1 MYVFN
6 HNSEAGDH
14 AGNAKSI
21 HGEDLPYIFGAPLG
35 GISPSPFQT
44 TYNVEEQWLSRAVM
58 KYFTHFARTGAPTDI
73 HQSLFPSRTRHR
85 EPNEWDKYDIDW
97 QEFNEINQNY
107 LLLGIPP
114 VPSSRFR
121 HQFVKFW
128 NEGLVET
135 MKNVN
140 SAHNQSPGIY
150 GVAKLAPSSPSAR
163 RPVFPTGQI
172 SMYPIKVEIEG
183 ASAAVDPITELR
195 YRLQQPRDSHSS
207 DFAAPSSTSLN
218 VMATNAIVVTEQP
231 IIHEPMASGDEEIFT
246 SETTAFLLIAV
257 IVTFLAV
264 NIFALVIYMFRRN
277 RKLKRKYDNS
287 NLYDSSDDK
296 RSKYNDTDESF
307 ILRKSNNTYESVK
320 RHSPINGFGIRRQIS
335 TSTVDTHTKVMGW
348 MSSDEGKKTLPN
360 NSSFST
366 LKREKVSVAVDAT
379 PQARS
384 NSILRQEP
392 IEVTKAR
399 TSFDYD
405 YSGGGR
411 IVCQDV
417 DMDMSMIDEIPFHH
431 REFRESVLSESGS
444 SDCSS
449 CSHCEE
455 CALSRQLTYGFAD
468 DSERRRGLN
477 QNEEK
482 VTSFIEPLSI
492 DVNVTSREFSAEKIP
507 LTPEE
512 TLKLIQRMN
521 CPKVL
526 PSYPENH
533 QFTDSRRRSLQI
545 PSQYYQIH
553 NPSPPEPQA
562 PRETSTLGR
571 KSILRSEPIK
581 VAEPPP
587 KVIPE
592 ITSSSITVGPL
603 IPKSENIYM
612 SMQRRKSLNR
622 QNSTCVPVEPP
633 KVPTTSQQQ
642 YNQNDKS
649 QTETLEN
656 PPRSPGALNQNL
668 YTEIIKNSR
677 VQQPQDGIYSITTG
691 TGVISSTENNAVDGK
706 STPATSS
713 AATSSNNKK
722 LKSTNSVE
730 SNNSSASSS
739 SEQSSTGTVK
749 EMNQTCSSSA
759 ATSSLSRVGVED

>member
-58 KYFTHFARTGAPTDI
+58 KYFTHFARTGSPTGI
-73 HQSLFPSRTRHR
+73 QRSLFPSRTRHR

-114 VPSSRFR
+114 IPSSRFR

-128 NEGLVET
+128 NEGIVET

-140 SAHNQSPGIY
+140 SAHNQNPGIY
-150 GVAKLAPSSPSAR
+150 GKAVLGPSSSSAAR
-163 RPVFPTGQI
+163 RPGFSPTGQI

-183 ASAAVDPITELR
+183 AHSEDPIRELR
-195 YRLQQPRDSHSS
+195 YRLQQPRDSHLNPEPTS
-207 DFAAPSSTSLN
+207 ASLN
-218 VMATNAIVVTEQP
+218 VIVTTEP
-231 IIHEPMASGDEEIFT
+231 VIHEAIASGDEEIFK

-257 IVTFLAV
+257 IVTFLLV
-264 NIFALVIYMFRRN
+264 NIIGLGIYMYRRGK
-277 RKLKRKYDNS
+277 KLNRKYDNS
-287 NLYDSSDDK
+287 NLYDTNDDR

-335 TSTVDTHTKVMGW
+335 SSTVDTHTKVMGW
-348 MSSDEGKKTLPN
+348 MSSDVDAKKPLPK

-392 IEVTKAR
+392 IEVTKAKS
-399 TSFDYD
+399 SFDY
-405 YSGGGR
+405 GNR

-431 REFRESVLSESGS
+431 REFREMSESGS
-444 SDCSS
+444 SECSS

-455 CALSRQLTYGFAD
+455 CAMNRQLTYGLGSDRAFD
-468 DSERRRGLN
+468 QHD
-477 QNEEK
+477 EK
-482 VTSFIEPLSI
+482 VTSFIEPRTI
-492 DVNVTSREFSAEKIP
+492 DVNVTSRDDGEFHEKIP
-507 LTPEE
+507 LSHEE

-553 NPSPPEPQA
+553 QNPPESSAGQ
-562 PRETSTLGR
+562 TSTLGR

-581 VAEPPP
+581 VEEPPP
-587 KVIPE
+587 KLIPE
-592 ITSSSITVGPL
+592 ITSSSIRVGPL

-633 KVPTTSQQQ
+633 TPPKPQQQ
-642 YNQNDKS
+642 QQQHVKNSNDHKTQPS
-649 QTETLEN
+649 QTENLEN
-656 PPRSPGALNQNL
+656 PPPSPSALNENL
-668 YTEIIKNSR
+668 YAEIIKNSR

-691 TGVISSTENNAVDGK
+691 TGGAGAIPCSENGKNDFSS
-706 STPATSS
+706 SSSSATSS
-713 AATSSNNKK
+713 TDKK
-722 LKSTNSVE
+722 LKTTNSLE
-730 SNNSSASSS
+730 SNSSASS

-749 EMNQTCSSSA
+749 EMN
-759 ATSSLSRVGVED
+759 

>member
-58 KYFTHFARTGAPTDI
+58 KYFTHFAHTGSPTDI

-140 SAHNQSPGIY
+140 SANNQSPIFGKQI
-150 GVAKLAPSSPSAR
+150 PSPAVGSPR
-163 RPVFPTGQI
+163 RPTYESNGRI
-172 SMYPIKVEIEG
+172 SLYPIQVEVEPQ
-183 ASAAVDPITELR
+183 DPIREIKN
-195 YRLQQPRDSHSS
+195 RLSQPPRDSHSHLDLFS
-207 DFAAPSSTSLN
+207 PPISSSLN
-218 VMATNAIVVTEQP
+218 VIATSTEPVIHAP
-231 IIHEPMASGDEEIFT
+231 ISSGDEEIFK

-264 NIFALVIYMFRRN
+264 NILGLAIYMYRRGK
-277 RKLKRKYDNS
+277 KLNRKYDNT
-287 NLYDSSDDK
+287 NLYDTTSDDK

-335 TSTVDTHTKVMGW
+335 SSTVDTHTKVMGW
-348 MSSDEGKKTLPN
+348 MSSDDGKKSLPK

-392 IEVTKAR
+392 IEVTKAK
-399 TSFDYD
+399 TSSFEY
-405 YSGGGR
+405 GGR

-417 DMDMSMIDEIPFHH
+417 DMDMSMIDEMPFHH
-431 REFRESVLSESGS
+431 REFRELSESGS

-455 CALSRQLTYGFAD
+455 CAMNRQLTYGHGSIID
-468 DSERRRGLN
+468 ERCGIN

-492 DVNVTSREFSAEKIP
+492 DVNVTSREYCDEKLP
-507 LTPEE
+507 LTPEQ
-512 TLKLIQRMN
+512 KLQMIQRMN

-545 PSQYYQIH
+545 PAQYYQVH
-553 NPSPPEPQA
+553 QTPA
-562 PRETSTLGR
+562 ETMSHQTATLGR
-571 KSILRSEPIK
+571 KSILRSEPIR
-581 VAEPPP
+581 VEEPPP

-622 QNSTCVPVEPP
+622 QNSTCLAVEPP
-633 KVPTTSQQQ
+633 TPPKPQQQ
-642 YNQNDKS
+642 QQQQLANNNHDNKS
-649 QTETLEN
+649 QTENLEN
-656 PPRSPGALNQNL
+656 PPPTPPAALNEHL
-668 YTEIIKNSR
+668 YAEIIKNSR
-677 VQQPQDGIYSITTG
+677 VQQPQDGIYSITAG
-691 TGVISSTENNAVDGK
+691 TSTKNSADGTCTDSS
-706 STPATSS
+706 ATSS
-713 AATSSNNKK
+713 SNKK

-730 SNNSSASSS
+730 SNSSASSS

-749 EMNQTCSSSA
+749 EMN
-759 ATSSLSRVGVED
+759 